1 MNYVVYLDFLTLIT
15 VDVDAHF
22 PGQVTSSLVQLVEA
36 PLQSHRYIESPEN
49 YKVLVN
55 LKYTS

>member
-36 PLQSHRYIESPEN
+36 PLQSHRHIESPEN
-49 YKVLVN
+49 YKVLVIW
-55 LKYTS
+55 